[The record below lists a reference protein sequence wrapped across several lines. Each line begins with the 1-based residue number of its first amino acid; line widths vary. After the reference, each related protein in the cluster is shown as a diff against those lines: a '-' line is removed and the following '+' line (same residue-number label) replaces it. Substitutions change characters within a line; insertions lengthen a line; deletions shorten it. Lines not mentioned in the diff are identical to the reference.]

1 MLSILSLFDIFSQQY
16 PQKENAMEQIQT
28 ESLGNLENFKKG
40 KKDLQME
47 RTRAA
52 FERLQLAWVRT
63 SLTILAIGI
72 GAYEFFFNRLESGK
86 KALFEEFTGREMAL
100 ILFLVAIIMMILSL
114 IQHRQSMV
122 QLKKSYAGSRYSIAS
137 ILSVLILFL
146 GFFLLG
152 MLIWKSFLP

>member
-1 MLSILSLFDIFSQQY
+1 
-16 PQKENAMEQIQT
+16 MEQIQT
-28 ESLGNLENFKKG
+28 ESLGNLKDFKKG
-40 KKDLQME
+40 KNDLQME

-86 KALFEEFTGREMAL
+86 KAVFIFFFVAIFVM
-100 ILFLVAIIMMILSL
+100 ILFLL
-114 IQHRQSMV
+114 QHRQSMV
-122 QLKKSYAGSRYSIAS
+122 QLKKSYSASRYSIAS
-137 ILSVLILFL
+137 FLSVFILFL
-146 GFFLLG
+146 GLFLLG